1 MPFYFFL
8 TVVSTVAIIASVA
21 YKYLEIKAKTQV
33 SNDDIM
39 ALQQELHQLK
49 QRVQNVETIV
59 ASDADKPL
67 LDLDSPEMEKPASGT
82 RKKQR
87 TS

>member
-21 YKYLEIKAKTQV
+21 YKYLEIKAKTQI

-59 ASDADKPL
+59 AADGEKPL
-67 LDLDSPEMEKPASGT
+67 IDLDTDETQSTTAAP

-87 TS
+87 S